1 MEKAELEEQIER
13 EQKGHTILQEKLT
26 DIQGPKLVETIEEND
41 DEGQVDDSIL
51 PDLAAQAETKLVTSS

>member
-1 MEKAELEEQIER
+1 MEKAVLEEQIER
-13 EQKGHTILQEKLT
+13 EQKGHTILQEKLADT
-26 DIQGPKLVETIEEND
+26 QGSKHVGIIEEND